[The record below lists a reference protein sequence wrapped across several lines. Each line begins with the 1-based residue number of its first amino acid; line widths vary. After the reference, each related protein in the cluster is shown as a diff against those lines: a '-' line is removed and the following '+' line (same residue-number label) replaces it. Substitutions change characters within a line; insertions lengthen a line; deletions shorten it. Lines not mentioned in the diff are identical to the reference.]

1 MSEYNE
7 PKAQST
13 QANVLQGVEAKKKKK
28 NYDIWKV
35 QLSSKSGNEVKVKTR
50 PNLKIF
56 SNSPGTKSSK
66 T

>member
-28 NYDIWKV
+28 TMIYGKYNYQVNQAMK
-35 QLSSKSGNEVKVKTR
+35 
-50 PNLKIF
+50 
-56 SNSPGTKSSK
+56 
-66 T
+66 